1 MDFRFEM
8 KTEET
13 DLFDLIERI
22 GNLLRTE
29 IRKAGNDQGLQPVH
43 LQALSYLAKCNR
55 YSDTPAAVTDYL
67 GATKGT
73 VSQTLKVLEKKELI
87 YKVADDS
94 DKRLQHLK
102 VSTAGE
108 EVLASCVPPS
118 VFRKADE
125 EIHPVERVQLCNL
138 LTGML
143 RELQNA
149 NYSKTFGLC
158 KTCHFFRA
166 GDGHNFCGLTNEGL
180 SKHDSEKI
188 CREHTPIPERYRR
201 QTER

>member
-1 MDFRFEM
+1 MN
-8 KTEET
+8 TEEI
-13 DLFDLIERI
+13 DLFELIERI

-29 IRKAGNDQGLQPVH
+29 IRKAGNDHGLQPVH

-55 YSDTPAAVTDYL
+55 YSDTPAAVTDFL

-73 VSQTLKVLEKKELI
+73 VSQTLKVLEKRDFI
-87 YKVADDS
+87 YKTADAA

-102 VSTAGE
+102 VSKTGE
-108 EVLASCVPPS
+108 EVLAACIPPA
-118 VFRKADE
+118 VFRKADGA
-125 EIHPVERVQLCNL
+125 IHPVERAQLSNL
-138 LTGML
+138 LIGML

-166 GDGHNFCGLTNEGL
+166 GEGQNFCGLTNERL
-180 SKHDSEKI
+180 SKSDSEKI
-188 CREHTPIPERYRR
+188 CREHSPVPERYRR
-201 QTER
+201 QGENG